1 MELLNFD
8 LSRSLLHPK
17 LIDQLSV
24 FDIVYFFGASDR
36 PMVKICEEIEYIRL
50 PVVDEKADRKI
61 SIEKFP
67 IVHPHRILSYLFDVV
82 GIQLDDADIEH
93 FWNHSRAMKEPWAI
107 DHPASP
113 QHVPLGLHGDGARL
127 WTVYRVE
134 KMVGVYMNI
143 IHFRPLSVRHSR
155 FLLFSIPREK
165 LLKNRTMNVVWR
177 RLVWSFNAAFEGIN
191 PTTGVGG
198 GPLTGADLKRA
209 GEPLTRSG
217 KRFSLVELRGDW
229 EWHRDVWRFTA
240 SWQGIQVCFRCPA
253 VAKSADGDDAYLYHN
268 NGPSNRCHSEEFN
281 LQQFVARRLKENQL
295 CFLDWNW
302 KQCVLLG
309 HLDTPL
315 PKSTNPDGKHSCFVL
330 CQIHQIWFRYILSV

>member
-143 IHFRPLSVRHSR
+143 IHFRPLSVRH
-155 FLLFSIPREK
+155 FH
-165 LLKNRTMNVVWR
+165 
-177 RLVWSFNAAFEGIN
+177 
-191 PTTGVGG
+191 TTGKAAEKSYQECGVEK
-198 GPLTGADLKRA
+198 TGMVFQCCIRRGKSYNWSWWWPIDWSRSEA
-209 GEPLTRSG
+209 G
-217 KRFSLVELRGDW
+217 RG
-229 EWHRDVWRFTA
+229 A
-240 SWQGIQVCFRCPA
+240 I
-253 VAKSADGDDAYLYHN
+253 N
-268 NGPSNRCHSEEFN
+268 
-281 LQQFVARRLKENQL
+281 
-295 CFLDWNW
+295 
-302 KQCVLLG
+302 
-309 HLDTPL
+309 
-315 PKSTNPDGKHSCFVL
+315 
-330 CQIHQIWFRYILSV
+330 